1 MAGGKRIL
9 ITGAG
14 SGFGRDA
21 ALRLAERGHHV
32 IAAAENRPQ
41 MTGLIEEADR
51 RGIGL
56 QVENLDI
63 TDALH
68 RSQAH
73 TWDVDVLFNNA
84 AVGEMGPLAEIPLEL
99 VRRVFEVNVFGH
111 LALAQGFARQMVERG
126 NGRIVWLS
134 SIAGLTTNPYLGPYC
149 ASKYAIESIA
159 QAMHDELKP
168 LGVQVC
174 TINPGPYRTGF
185 NDRMG
190 DALRVWFDRD
200 KSISAEHFTTDL
212 GVEVRLADDYGEMTG
227 ESQKDPEEIVEL
239 FVKVAEGESGL
250 FRNFLP
256 ADRIEEVKRQQA
268 AIWDLR
274 Q

>member
-1 MAGGKRIL
+1 MTAGKRIL
-9 ITGAG
+9 VTGAG
-14 SGFGRDA
+14 SGFGRAA

-41 MTGLIEEADR
+41 MTELIREADR
-51 RGIGL
+51 RGIIL
-56 QVENLDI
+56 QVENLDV
-63 TDALH
+63 TSALH
-68 RSQAH
+68 RRQAH

-84 AVGEMGPLAEIPLEL
+84 AVGEMGPLSEIPLEL
-99 VRRVFEVNVFGH
+99 FRRVFEVNVFGH
-111 LALAQGFARQMVERG
+111 LALTQGFARQMVARG
-126 NGRIVWLS
+126 SGRIVWLS

-174 TINPGPYRTGF
+174 TINPGPYQTGF

-190 DALRVWFDRD
+190 DALRVWFDRER
-200 KSISAEHFTTDL
+200 SFSAEHFTTDL
-212 GVEVRLADDYGEMTG
+212 GVEVHLADDYGRMTG

-239 FVKVAEGESGL
+239 FVRVAEEDSGL

-256 ADRIEEVKRQQA
+256 ADRVDEVKRQQA

>member
-1 MAGGKRIL
+1 MAGSKRIL

-21 ALRLAERGHHV
+21 ALRLAGRGHHV

-41 MTGLIEEADR
+41 MTGLIAEADR
-51 RGIGL
+51 RGVRL
-56 QVENLDI
+56 QVENLDV
-63 TDALH
+63 TNALH
-68 RSQAH
+68 RDQAH
-73 TWDVDVLFNNA
+73 AWDVDVLFNNA
-84 AVGEMGPLAEIPLEL
+84 AIGEMGPLAEIPMALF
-99 VRRVFEVNVFGH
+99 RQVFEVNVFGN
-111 LALAQGFARQMVERG
+111 LALAQGFARQMVRRG
-126 NGRIVWLS
+126 SGRIVWLS

-168 LGVQVC
+168 LGVSVC
-174 TINPGPYRTGF
+174 TINPGPYQTGF

-190 DALRVWFDRD
+190 DSLRVWFDPE
-200 KSISAEHFTTDL
+200 KSAAARHFTTDL
-212 GVEVRLADDYGEMTG
+212 GVEVTLADDYGRMTG

-239 FVKVAEGESGL
+239 FVRVAEEDSGL

-256 ADRIEEVKRQQA
+256 ADRIEGAKQQQA

>member
-1 MAGGKRIL
+1 MTGGRRIL

-41 MTGLIEEADR
+41 MTALIDEADR
-51 RGIGL
+51 RGIDL
-56 QVENLDI
+56 RVENLDV
-63 TDALH
+63 TNALH
-68 RSQAH
+68 RRQAH

-84 AVGEMGPLAEIPLEL
+84 AIGEMGPLCEIPLAL
-99 VRRVFEVNVFGH
+99 VRQVFEVNVFGH

-126 NGRIVWLS
+126 SGRIVWLS

-149 ASKYAIESIA
+149 ASKYAVEAIA

-190 DALRVWFDRD
+190 DALRVWFDPE
-200 KSISAEHFTTDL
+200 KSFSAEHFTTDL
-212 GVEVRLADDYGEMTG
+212 GVEVRLGDDYGAMTG
-227 ESQKDPEEIVEL
+227 ESQKDPEEIIQL
-239 FVKVAEGESGL
+239 FVKVAEGETGRY
-250 FRNFLP
+250 RNFLP
-256 ADRIEEVKRQQA
+256 ADRVEEVKRQQA
-268 AIWDLR
+268 AIWELR